1 MKKIVLGLVATAAI
15 AVPLAFSAPANA
27 ATTGTGTMHFETQY
41 QGSTYVHDATTAY
54 TCDAE
59 GNVNFTFTGAV
70 PGYTG
75 NGSGTITATTVTFT
89 GTRPTDGYS
98 YTIAGDLTGDPNTA
112 WELIGSSDTL
122 GQVGASADGSFI
134 GVPNCVA
141 DPVVPVGNHGE
152 YVSGAAKAGV
162 TGKNLA
168 AIARDVT
175 LVGPYKG

>member
-1 MKKIVLGLVATAAI
+1 MATAAI
-15 AVPLAFSAPANA
+15 AVPLALSAPANA

-54 TCDAE
+54 TCDAD
-59 GNVNFTFTGAV
+59 GNVNFLFTGNDPAF
-70 PGYTG
+70 TG
-75 NGSGTITATTVTFT
+75 NGSGTITAMTVTFT

-98 YTIAGDLTGDPNTA
+98 YTIAGAITGGPNSA
-112 WELIGSSDTL
+112 WELTVSTDTL
-122 GQVGASADGSFI
+122 GQVGASAEGSFI
-134 GVPNCVA
+134 GLPDCA
-141 DPVVPVGNHGE
+141 TDAVVPVGNHGE